1 MKCREKFVISQIT
14 TFSLLDQTKCLAPFD
29 RDEHSSRANVSE
41 TFQDMLDIVIIF
53 DLEFSVDLIELFSLS
68 GCTNCILPHQ
78 LRILDVDLH
87 LDHQVS
93 QQMQANDLVVNVL
106 IVRVCKYTTPD
117 HILDDVESLDALEVI
132 SLLHASSLDPSNR
145 VNSSS
150 LKIIMFIL

>member
-1 MKCREKFVISQIT
+1 
-14 TFSLLDQTKCLAPFD
+14 
-29 RDEHSSRANVSE
+29 
-41 TFQDMLDIVIIF
+41 MLDIVIIF

-68 GCTNCILPHQ
+68 GSTNCILPHQ
-78 LRILDVDLH
+78 LCILDVDLH